1 MSSKKKSTS
10 SRSAKSKA
18 KVYVSDDEDEA
29 FVHTFDVL
37 EKLKSKSFPKF
48 FIKEMKGEEVMAKG
62 NLKLENILI
71 QNPRPGHP
79 RALPKAGLLHPSL
92 HRGEIWLAHDSK
104 SLAHCCTIFLGH
116 LGIEIDDRH

>member
-29 FVHTFDVL
+29 FVHTFDVQ

-48 FIKEMKGEEVMAKG
+48 FIKEMIGEEVMRMLEKLSRKC
-62 NLKLENILI
+62 LKNA
-71 QNPRPGHP
+71 R
-79 RALPKAGLLHPSL
+79 K
-92 HRGEIWLAHDSK
+92 
-104 SLAHCCTIFLGH
+104 
-116 LGIEIDDRH
+116 

>member
-29 FVHTFDVL
+29 FVHTFDVQ

-48 FIKEMKGEEVMAKG
+48 FIKEMRGEEVKET
-62 NLKLENILI
+62 LYFV
-71 QNPRPGHP
+71 QNHY
-79 RALPKAGLLHPSL
+79 
-92 HRGEIWLAHDSK
+92 IHDNFTGD
-104 SLAHCCTIFLGH
+104 A
-116 LGIEIDDRH
+116 

>member
-48 FIKEMKGEEVMAKG
+48 FIKEMKGEEVMAKCG
-62 NLKLENILI
+62 RKYCDTK
-71 QNPRPGHP
+71 PPGDP
-79 RALPKAGLLHPSL
+79 RALPKARLLHPSL
-92 HRGEIWLAHDSK
+92 RRGEVWLAHDSK
-104 SLAHCCTIFLGH
+104 SPTLPSSSPIQSF
-116 LGIEIDDRH
+116 